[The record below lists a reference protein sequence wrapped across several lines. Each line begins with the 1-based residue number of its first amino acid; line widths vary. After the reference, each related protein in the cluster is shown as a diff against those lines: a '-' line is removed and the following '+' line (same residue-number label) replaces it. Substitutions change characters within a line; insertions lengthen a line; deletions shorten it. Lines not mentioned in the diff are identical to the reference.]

1 MKFVFR
7 IYAHLPNPISI
18 FYHAGYT
25 KQKTQYFGFKEIMPI
40 SLVLNRFF
48 ARIGEYVQIK
58 KQEVRSICANA
69 QYKRLLR
76 LYHRVDVMTDMI
88 RCKETGKV
96 GLCKVTNRR
105 KCKKHPSVRVPM
117 GADCD

>member
-1 MKFVFR
+1 
-7 IYAHLPNPISI
+7 
-18 FYHAGYT
+18 
-25 KQKTQYFGFKEIMPI
+25 MPI
-40 SLVLNRFF
+40 SLVLNSFF

-58 KQEVRSICANA
+58 KQEVRSVCANA

-76 LYHRVDVMTDMI
+76 LYHRFEVMTGVI

-105 KCKKHPSVRVPM
+105 KRKKTPI
-117 GADCD
+117 GASTDGCRL